1 MEYGLIGAKLSHSYS
16 RLIHQLVGGYE
27 YTHLALPTETDV
39 RTFLE
44 QRAFKAI
51 NVTIPYKRLVIPL
64 CDEVEPR
71 AAEIGAV
78 NTIVNRGG
86 RLYGYNTDY
95 AGFAYLARSHGV
107 DLAGKSV
114 LILGTGGTSK
124 TVTAVCRD
132 AGARSILTASRT
144 GRGDAITYDQI
155 ARYPETQIVINT
167 TPAGMYPDNG
177 SCLVDLSVLPRV
189 EAVLDVVYNPFQTEL
204 LLRARERGIPGYCGF
219 EMLVAQAVY
228 AAELFTGKQYHDD
241 VIQEVHHTLK
251 RGISNLSL
259 IGMPGCGK
267 STLAASLARK
277 LDKKYVDL
285 DQVIEETAGIPI
297 TEIFARQG
305 EDAFRRIEQQ
315 AVERVS
321 KESGQVI
328 ACGGGVVKTPGNVR
342 LLHQNGPVLW
352 VRRPVEFLAMTG
364 RPLSTGRDALM
375 RMQAER
381 SPLYDAA
388 SDAAIDNTTT
398 LQQTVEAAAEAFE
411 HIFDYR

>member
-1 MEYGLIGAKLSHSYS
+1 MEYGLIGAKLGHSYS
-16 RLIHQLVGGYE
+16 RLIHQLVGGYD
-27 YTHLALPTETDV
+27 YTHLALPTEADV
-39 RTFLE
+39 RAFLE
-44 QRAFKAI
+44 KRDFKAI

-64 CDEVEPR
+64 CDEVDQR
-71 AAEIGAV
+71 AADIGAV

-95 AGFAYLARSHGV
+95 GGFAYLARRHGINF
-107 DLAGKSV
+107 AGKSV

-132 AGARSILTASRT
+132 AGARSILVASRT
-144 GRGDAITYDQI
+144 GRGNAVTYDQI

-177 SCLVDLSVLPRV
+177 SCLLDLSGLPMV

-204 LLRARERGIPGYCGF
+204 LLRAKERGIPGYCGF

-228 AAELFTGKQYHDD
+228 AAELFTGKKYHDD
-241 VIQEVHHTLK
+241 VIEEVHHTLK

-267 STLAASLARK
+267 STLAAALARRLEK
-277 LDKKYVDL
+277 TYVDL
-285 DQVIEETAGIPI
+285 DEVIEKTAGIPI

-342 LLHQNGPVLW
+342 MLHQNGPVLW
-352 VRRPVEFLAMTG
+352 VRRPVEFLATTG

-375 RMQAER
+375 RMQKER

-388 SDAAIDNTTT
+388 SDASIDNTST
-398 LQQTVEAAAEAFE
+398 LQETVDAAAAAFE
-411 HIFDYR
+411 RIFDYQ

>member
-1 MEYGLIGAKLSHSYS
+1 M
-16 RLIHQLVGGYE
+16 
-27 YTHLALPTETDV
+27 
-39 RTFLE
+39 
-44 QRAFKAI
+44 
-51 NVTIPYKRLVIPL
+51 
-64 CDEVEPR
+64 
-71 AAEIGAV
+71 
-78 NTIVNRGG
+78 
-86 RLYGYNTDY
+86 
-95 AGFAYLARSHGV
+95 
-107 DLAGKSV
+107 
-114 LILGTGGTSK
+114 
-124 TVTAVCRD
+124 
-132 AGARSILTASRT
+132 ASRT
-144 GRGDAITYDQI
+144 GRGNAVTYDQI

-177 SCLVDLSVLPRV
+177 SCLLDLSGLPMV

-204 LLRARERGIPGYCGF
+204 LLRAKERGIPGYCGF

-228 AAELFTGKQYHDD
+228 AAELFTGKKYHDD
-241 VIQEVHHTLK
+241 VIEEVHHTLK

-267 STLAASLARK
+267 STLAAALARRLEK
-277 LDKKYVDL
+277 TYVDL
-285 DQVIEETAGIPI
+285 DEVIEKTAGIPI

-342 LLHQNGPVLW
+342 MLHQNGPVLW
-352 VRRPVEFLAMTG
+352 VRRPVEFLATTG

-375 RMQAER
+375 RMQKER

-388 SDAAIDNTTT
+388 SDASIDNTST
-398 LQQTVEAAAEAFE
+398 LQETVDAAAAAFE
-411 HIFDYR
+411 RIFDYQ